1 MSTTASVL
9 EHHLAAFGDQDLEE
23 TMVDYSDEAVLITQG
38 ATFRGHEEITGVF
51 EDFYAEFSQEGV
63 EFSLEEQTVEGEY
76 AYIVWNA
83 RTPDND
89 YEFATDTFVIQDGE
103 IVAQTLGTVV
113 TSRE

>member
-23 TMVDYSDEAVLITQG
+23 TMVDYGEDAVLITQG
-38 ATFRGHEEITGVF
+38 ATFRGHEEIRGVF

-63 EFSLEEQTVEGEY
+63 ELSVEEQTVEGEY